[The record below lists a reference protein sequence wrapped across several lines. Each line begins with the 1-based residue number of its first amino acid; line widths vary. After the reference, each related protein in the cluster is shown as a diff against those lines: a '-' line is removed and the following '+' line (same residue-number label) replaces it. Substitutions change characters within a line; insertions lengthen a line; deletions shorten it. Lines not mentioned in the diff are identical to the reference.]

1 MFSTQKLKKGDHYLK
16 AGRHTDELDFVQDGL
31 LREYLMIDGKEVTK
45 WVSSAGYFSV
55 DLYSFVFSEPARWN
69 IEALLKGFISCRQYI
84 YLDHRGSEDY
94 IHYSYD

>member
-1 MFSTQKLKKGDHYLK
+1 MG
-16 AGRHTDELDFVQDGL
+16 FVQDGL

-45 WVSSAGYFSV
+45 WVSNAGYFSV

-69 IEALLKGFISCRQYI
+69 IEAFLKGFISCRQCNS
-84 YLDHRGSEDY
+84 LDHRGSEDY